1 MNILFLTSWYPTSN
15 NPNFGIFI
23 KEHAHAISS
32 AGNNVVVLAIVA
44 TRSNTIW
51 SKAVTDSSD
60 ENGVRT
66 ITIELKSR
74 FRDIVYH
81 AIPIQYYIAKN
92 AAKKLI
98 ANGFEP
104 EIIHSNVIFPA
115 GIIGNWLA
123 DRLKKPHIISEH
135 WSRIK
140 GFLSKPIFGRLAIKS
155 YQNAAR
161 ILPVSFFLKKRMLD
175 LMPTLD
181 SSRFRI
187 VGNVIDSNIF
197 NYKDKNSSSETLHFC
212 AVATWANKK
221 VPDKIPELFIE
232 ALAQLQIEIKK
243 SIQLTMVGGGDKIP
257 EFETLCSSKG
267 LNAQFVG
274 IRTKNEIADYLQES
288 DYFVHAST
296 IETFGVV
303 VAEALL
309 CGTPVICS
317 NVGALPEII
326 NESNG
331 VLCENTVENWMV
343 GIKKAIETN
352 FQKNEIASDF
362 KQKFSTLQIGE
373 EITSVYNDVYKSDFL

>member
-15 NPNFGIFI
+15 NPNLGVFI

-44 TRSNTIW
+44 TRSDKIW
-51 SKAVTDSSD
+51 SKIVTDSFD

-66 ITIELKSR
+66 ITIELNSR

-81 AIPIQYYIAKN
+81 AIPIQYYFVKN
-92 AAKKLI
+92 AVKKLI
-98 ANGFEP
+98 ADGFEP

-155 YQNAAR
+155 YQNAIR
-161 ILPVSFFLKKRMLD
+161 ILPVSIFLKKRMLD
-175 LMPTLD
+175 LIPTLD
-181 SSRFRI
+181 ASRIQI

-197 NYKDKNSSSETLHFC
+197 NYKERSPFSETLHFC

-232 ALAQLQIEIKK
+232 ALAKLQIEIKQ
-243 SIQLTMVGGGDKIP
+243 SIRLTMIGGGDKIP
-257 EFETLCSSKG
+257 ELEALCSLKG
-267 LNAQFVG
+267 LKVQFVG
-274 IRTKNEIADYLQES
+274 ARTKNEIANYLQKS

-303 VAEALL
+303 VVEALL

-331 VLCENTVENWMV
+331 VLCENTVENWIE
-343 GIKKAIETN
+343 GIKRAIETN

-373 EITSVYNDVYKSDFL
+373 EINNVYNDVCKVRFL